1 MRYLIL
7 ILALLLAAC
16 ADNTYAGLP
25 SGPRTCTRI
34 HYGSTDCIV
43 GANLY
48 RCIDDD
54 QSSTAYRFQCIRID
68 ATTPTPERP
77 E

>member
-1 MRYLIL
+1 MRYLIC
-7 ILALLLAAC
+7 ILALLLTAC
-16 ADNTYAGLP
+16 AADTYTGLP
-25 SGPRTCTRI
+25 PGPRTCNRI

-43 GANLY
+43 GASLY

-54 QSSTAYRFQCIRID
+54 QSVVTYHFQCMRID
-68 ATTPTPERP
+68 AATPAER